1 MDKHIFRIWLLILNN
16 DFYMDN
22 SLEFISANREKTENL
37 VVDLTKVESK
47 EFNNSPIMSI
57 QECLYR
63 QIDDFDVIIIK
74 L

>member
-1 MDKHIFRIWLLILNN
+1 
-16 DFYMDN
+16 MDN